1 MKIRKL
7 TTGQRLCVQMA
18 DLNRL
23 RWLSV
28 ALGTNEA
35 LWDASPTRDSIRS
48 SQTHIVDSI
57 SLLSGKAKCKPG
69 SWIVLWDGYNSF
81 TELMHHNA
89 NSIDSLG
96 VVWLY
101 VGHIADVRNCLS
113 ANSVRLYSD
122 SAYHSLATT
131 PFSLGQYSWP
141 VASREVLSRLRTR
154 FRSARNRHLDS
165 SRHRKLK
172 RDRQI
177 VFCGALTPTVG
188 WARDAVRG
196 SRLSSLGDMCLSLA
210 SIWQD
215 GNKTGLRLMGN
226 VYKAL
231 SSTPLITPEDICAA
245 YSILNILHR
254 LCVISILKGMH
265 LPLFLNEYGISKHL
279 DPYDALCYSQNLFIE
294 FGSQRGVDLLYPR
307 TVDLIRTRKK
317 FTSLRLLGN
326 EDKIVS
332 FFSTVDAQSFVEICE
347 SQAQAV
353 GEQFRFPEVDASLL
367 RADSRA
373 SLILAGGNESG
384 MESNAQ

>member
-1 MKIRKL
+1 
-7 TTGQRLCVQMA
+7 
-18 DLNRL
+18 
-23 RWLSV
+23 
-28 ALGTNEA
+28 
-35 LWDASPTRDSIRS
+35 
-48 SQTHIVDSI
+48 
-57 SLLSGKAKCKPG
+57 
-69 SWIVLWDGYNSF
+69 
-81 TELMHHNA
+81 
-89 NSIDSLG
+89 
-96 VVWLY
+96 
-101 VGHIADVRNCLS
+101 
-113 ANSVRLYSD
+113 
-122 SAYHSLATT
+122 
-131 PFSLGQYSWP
+131 
-141 VASREVLSRLRTR
+141 
-154 FRSARNRHLDS
+154 
-165 SRHRKLK
+165 
-172 RDRQI
+172 
-177 VFCGALTPTVG
+177 
-188 WARDAVRG
+188 
-196 SRLSSLGDMCLSLA
+196 
-210 SIWQD
+210 
-215 GNKTGLRLMGN
+215 MGN

-347 SQAQAV
+347 SQAQTV
-353 GEQFRFPEVDASLL
+353 GEQFRFPEADASLL